1 MPLAE
6 AAAKEQVDPWG
17 EPVLPTHLDFPQTYR
32 ILYSVLLLSALWGIR
47 VLGVKVD
54 LKLVI

>member
-17 EPVLPTHLDFPQTYR
+17 EPVLPTHLDFPQTYC
-32 ILYSVLLLSALWGIR
+32 ILYSVLLLSALGDKGSWSQG
-47 VLGVKVD
+47 
-54 LKLVI
+54 